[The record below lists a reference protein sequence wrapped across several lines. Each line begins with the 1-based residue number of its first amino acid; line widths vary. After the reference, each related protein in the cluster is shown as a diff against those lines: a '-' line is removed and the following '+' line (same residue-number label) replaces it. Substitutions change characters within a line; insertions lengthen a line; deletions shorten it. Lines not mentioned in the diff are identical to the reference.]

1 MNTNKVGT
9 LTFDK
14 RQLDIYSSLDEP
26 LFSARD
32 VADMVGY
39 SAGNTWNM
47 LGMVETDEKL
57 ILPLVVAGQSRSVS
71 FVTESGLY
79 NILAQSRKPLA
90 RKWRRLISDELINLR
105 KRRNYNVLEQFQEW
119 DHKLDDIYFDEE
131 TGMMM
136 QSVTLPGGDVDQIPY
151 RGEALAL

>member
-1 MNTNKVGT
+1 
-9 LTFDK
+9 
-14 RQLDIYSSLDEP
+14 
-26 LFSARD
+26 
-32 VADMVGY
+32 
-39 SAGNTWNM
+39 
-47 LGMVETDEKL
+47 MVETDEKL
-57 ILPLVVAGQSRSVS
+57 ILPMVVAGQSRSVS

-105 KRRNYNVLEQFQEW
+105 KQRNYNVLEQFQEW

>member
-1 MNTNKVGT
+1 M
-9 LTFDK
+9 
-14 RQLDIYSSLDEP
+14 
-26 LFSARD
+26 FSARD

-57 ILPLVVAGQSRSVS
+57 ILPMVVARQSRSVS

-105 KRRNYNVLEQFQEW
+105 KQRNYNILEQFQEW

-151 RGEALAL
+151 RGEAFAL

>member
-57 ILPLVVAGQSRSVS
+57 ILPMVVAGQSRSVS

-105 KRRNYNVLEQFQEW
+105 KQRNYNS
-119 DHKLDDIYFDEE
+119 I
-131 TGMMM
+131 
-136 QSVTLPGGDVDQIPY
+136 
-151 RGEALAL
+151 